1 MTIGFVVA
9 LVLVLHC
16 CKVHLKGRQ
25 LEGGWGKEGTE
36 QRGLLSHLLMRCL
49 CDIAALRHVNLNRL

>member
-25 LEGGWGKEGTE
+25 LEGGWGEEGEGGEVAAGVAVTP
-36 QRGLLSHLLMRCL
+36 LDALS
-49 CDIAALRHVNLNRL
+49 V